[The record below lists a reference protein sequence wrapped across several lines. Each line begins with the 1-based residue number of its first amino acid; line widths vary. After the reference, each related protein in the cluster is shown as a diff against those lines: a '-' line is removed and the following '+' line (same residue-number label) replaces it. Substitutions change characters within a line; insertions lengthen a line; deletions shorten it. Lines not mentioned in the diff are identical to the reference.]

1 MSENLKIID
10 LPPEQ
15 WARAAK
21 CAAKTLASGKGS
33 ETFPPKYWRDPH
45 IRVINWEGDVI
56 ARPVEADGG
65 AA

>member
-1 MSENLKIID
+1 MTENLKIID
-10 LPPEQ
+10 LPPDQ

-21 CAAKTLASGKGS
+21 CAAKTIAAGKDS
-33 ETFPPKYWRDPH
+33 ENHPPKYWRDPT

-56 ARPVEADGG
+56 ARPVEPSGD